1 MRILHVIPFISAK
14 DGGPS
19 VAVRH
24 MATSVHRLHG
34 VEVEIATTD
43 AEGTGRMN
51 VPLGVPVEEQGVTYW
66 HFPRQTTFYS
76 VSLPLSAWLGQNVK
90 RFDVVHIHGL
100 FSYANTVAA
109 WHAHRAGVP
118 YIVRPFGV
126 LHTWGL
132 QHRRP
137 LLKQLSVRFIEK
149 PILKHAALVHYTSR
163 HEQAESE
170 AIGINTPALVAPL
183 GVELPTEERETRAT
197 PFYQAFPQLKGKP
210 WVLYL
215 SRFHPKKALELL
227 IPAFARMV
235 HHFPDAVLVLAGDGD
250 ADYVQSLKALVETRG
265 ITANVRWVGFLKG
278 EMKTAAFAAAPL
290 FVLPSYSE
298 NFGIAV
304 VEALAAETPV
314 LISDQVA
321 IQEEVV
327 EWGAG
332 TVVPCT
338 VDAIAEG
345 LMTLLGDEGLRSRQS
360 EAGQRLVV
368 QRFSIQAMAD
378 TLYTTYRH
386 TARNHPTA

>member
-19 VAVRH
+19 VAVRQ
-24 MATSVHRLHG
+24 MATALHRLHG
-34 VEVEIATTD
+34 AEVEVATTD
-43 AEGTGRMN
+43 AEGAGRMTI
-51 VPLGVPVEEQGVTYW
+51 PLGIPIEEQGVIYW

-149 PILKHAALVHYTSR
+149 PILQHAALVHYTSR

-183 GVELPTEERETRAT
+183 GVETPTEDRESRAA
-197 PFYQAFPQLKGKP
+197 PFYQAFPELIGKA

-227 IPAFARMV
+227 ISAFAHVVKR
-235 HHFPDAVLVLAGDGD
+235 FPDAMLVLAGDGD
-250 ADYVQSLKALVETRG
+250 TDYVQSLKTLVETNG

-278 EMKTAAFAAAPL
+278 EMKIAAFAAAPL

-304 VEALAAETPV
+304 VEALAAGTPV

-321 IQEEVV
+321 IHDEITEA
-327 EWGAG
+327 GAG

-338 VDAIAEG
+338 KTAIAEG
-345 LMTLLGDEGLRSRQS
+345 IITLLGNETLRNHQAI
-360 EAGQRLVV
+360 AGQALVA

-378 TLYTTYRH
+378 TLYNTYRRIVD
-386 TARNHPTA
+386 ARAV